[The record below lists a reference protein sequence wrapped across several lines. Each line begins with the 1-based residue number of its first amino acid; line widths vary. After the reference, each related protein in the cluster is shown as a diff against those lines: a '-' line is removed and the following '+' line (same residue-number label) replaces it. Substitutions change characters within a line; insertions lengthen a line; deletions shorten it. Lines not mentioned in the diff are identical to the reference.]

1 MKRVFTVMLIA
12 VACVV
17 GSTPT
22 FALGGV
28 VHLLARG
35 EAEHGL
41 DSGMMRNPTTLFG
54 AAPPTNL
61 AFENRITAP
70 LAAPVAAPVLNGPAA
85 QSPYVE

>member
-1 MKRVFTVMLIA
+1 
-12 VACVV
+12 
-17 GSTPT
+17 
-22 FALGGV
+22 
-28 VHLLARG
+28 
-35 EAEHGL
+35 
-41 DSGMMRNPTTLFG
+41 MMRNPTTLFG

>member
-54 AAPPTNL
+54 AAPPTSP
-61 AFENRITAP
+61 AFENRIMAP

-85 QSPYVE
+85 QSPYFE